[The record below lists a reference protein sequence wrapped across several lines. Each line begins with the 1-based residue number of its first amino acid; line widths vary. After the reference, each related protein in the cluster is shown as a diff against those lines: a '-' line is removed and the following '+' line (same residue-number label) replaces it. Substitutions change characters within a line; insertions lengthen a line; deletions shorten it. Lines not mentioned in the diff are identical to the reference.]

1 MMKPKAFFLALC
13 SAGLFAQQLPPAPK
27 AHLTDVTPKPG
38 YFNEPAI
45 AVNPK
50 NPDQLVTA
58 WQVSASVA
66 YSRDGG
72 HTWKVAE
79 GTTPKDYRVAGDVSI
94 TYDAEGH
101 AILCY
106 IAFDKL
112 GTTNYWAHGATRNG
126 IFIRRSLDGGQT
138 WEPEAMTVIAHDS
151 TPDIPFEDK
160 PWIVADTAGPHAGNL
175 YIGWTHFTLSTSE
188 LFFSRS
194 TDDGKTWSR
203 PIKLNSVSGLPRDD
217 NGALEGF
224 HGVVAPDGTLY
235 TIWDNRDG
243 IMMAISRD
251 GGLTFTKDRLII
263 PAGPGYFGIT
273 GVFRSNGFPQIGID
287 PRETGAKLKPPH
299 APAQGGNLYVA
310 WSDYT
315 NGDVDVFVSSSA
327 DQGRTWSRPVRVN
340 SDPVH
345 NGHDQFFQWMAVDP
359 VNGAVE
365 LIFYDRRAENETTT
379 VTLARSLDGGKTFQN
394 YTWDSESFEA
404 DGEFLGDYLAITAF
418 GNKVFGA
425 WAHQTQEEVKT
436 ERGKRTRTVLR
447 VGTADFN

>member
-79 GTTPKDYRVAGDVSI
+79 GTAPKDYRVAGDVSI